1 MAWTP
6 VTGTANYASGF
17 SNAADI
23 SPYAHTGVG
32 VINGSAAVDPFLN
45 TSGTQ
50 DYTTYYQG
58 GNGKSITPDPGNSG
72 LSAPLAGGPSP
83 YHE

>member
-1 MAWTP
+1 MSWTP
-6 VTGTANYASGF
+6 ITGAADYASGF
-17 SNAADI
+17 SNALDI

-32 VINGSAAVDPFLN
+32 VIAGSAAIDPFLN

-58 GNGKSITPDPGNSG
+58 GNGKAITPGTG
-72 LSAPLAGGPSP
+72 LSNVAAPLAGGPYP